1 LKSTQSLGPAERAVN
16 ADDLEIKSI
25 RSKDIIVLLSTRNA
39 ISHPRVRLLGG
50 ILAWFTDHH
59 NQGQYYFLCRFTS
72 SWAREVA
79 PMPAPSIRFEEFELD
94 TESCELRRSGRPIKL
109 ERIPMELLILLLQN
123 PGRLVRRETIEQKLW
138 GGNGLLETEHSINTA
153 INKLR
158 ATLRDD
164 SRDPHFIRTVVG
176 HGYRFI
182 ADVKHAEPIEE
193 PLVPARSP
201 VSFPS
206 PGVAPATTDRNAMG
220 QQTYSQPAVL
230 SNGAGPKQV
239 VTPEPASMPIPGQ
252 LPIQAPALE
261 PPQPKANPAAAKKWF
276 IAGSLASL
284 AAILMVVAAVY
295 LLHTPK
301 IVSRPSEPAPGFHS
315 IAVLPFRNLAQNS
328 DHDYLVDGMTD
339 QLISDLAMSTPLRV
353 ISCRSVMQYKGVQLP
368 LQEIAKAL
376 NVDAIVEGSYLRQG
390 REIRITAQL
399 LDAQNDR
406 HLWAQTYRESD
417 RNLLAMQDQVT
428 NDIAREVALAV
439 GSSFAGLKPRSMNE
453 QARNAYLRGRYLW
466 NERTL
471 SGLTKSI
478 EYYTHAIRADRNYA
492 EAYAAL
498 SESYVTLGSYGG
510 PNPTDALWKAQFAAE
525 RALQLDSKLSAAH
538 TALAGVKTDRDW
550 DWKGAEEEYRRAIA
564 LNPSD
569 STAHHWYGL
578 HLARLGRGR
587 QGLSELERALSLDP
601 LSLIIATDVAETYY
615 LLREPEQAITR
626 INEVLALNPD
636 FAQAHMVKGK
646 ILEELHRYREAE
658 EEFVESGRLFGGG
671 SRLDAV
677 RGHAL
682 ALAGERKQAL
692 RIAQALEAASEQRY
706 TSGVHIAQIY
716 CALRQ
721 TETAM
726 KWLDRAY
733 DRHDTGINMLG
744 VDPLFD
750 GCRADSRFQQL
761 LRRIKLNG

>member
-1 LKSTQSLGPAERAVN
+1 
-16 ADDLEIKSI
+16 
-25 RSKDIIVLLSTRNA
+25 
-39 ISHPRVRLLGG
+39 
-50 ILAWFTDHH
+50 
-59 NQGQYYFLCRFTS
+59 
-72 SWAREVA
+72 
-79 PMPAPSIRFEEFELD
+79 MPAPSIRFEQFELD
-94 TESCELRRSGRPIKL
+94 IESCELRLSGRPIKL

-138 GGNGLLETEHSINTA
+138 GGNGFLETEHSINTA

-182 ADVKHAEPIEE
+182 ADVKHAEPVQE
-193 PLVPARSP
+193 LLAP
-201 VSFPS
+201 V
-206 PGVAPATTDRNAMG
+206 TTDRNAMG
-220 QQTYSQPAVL
+220 QQAYTQPAAPP
-230 SNGAGPKQV
+230 NGAGPKQV
-239 VTPEPASMPIPGQ
+239 VSVELASMPIPGA
-252 LPIQAPALE
+252 LPIQAPPLE
-261 PPQPKANPAAAKKWF
+261 RQPKANRAVASKWF
-276 IAGSLASL
+276 IAGFVASL
-284 AAILMVVAAVY
+284 AAIMMVFAAVHF
-295 LLHTPK
+295 LRTPK
-301 IVSRPSEPAPGFHS
+301 TSSPSSEPAPGFHS
-315 IAVLPFRNLAQNS
+315 VAVLPFRNLAQNP
-328 DHDYLVDGMTD
+328 DQDYLVDGMTD

-353 ISCRSVMQYKGVQLP
+353 ISHRSVMQYKGVQLP

-406 HLWAQTYRESD
+406 HLWAQTYHQSD
-417 RNLLAMQDQVT
+417 KNVLAMQDQVT

-439 GSSFAGLKPRSMNE
+439 GTSFAGSKPRSVNE

-478 EYYTHAIRADRNYA
+478 GYYTDAIRADRNYA

-498 SESYVTLGSYGG
+498 SESYVTLGTYGG
-510 PNPTDALWKAQFAAE
+510 PNPADALWKAEFAAE
-525 RALQLDSKLSAAH
+525 RALQLDSNLSAAH

-550 DWKGAEEEYRRAIA
+550 DWKGAEKEYRRAIA
-564 LNPSD
+564 MNPSD

-578 HLARLGRGR
+578 HLARLGKGE

-615 LLREPEQAITR
+615 LLHMPDQAMTR
-626 INEVLALNPD
+626 INEVLALNPG

-646 ILEELHRYREAE
+646 ILEELHRYHEAE
-658 EEFVESGRLFGGG
+658 EEFVESGRLFGTGN
-671 SRLDAV
+671 SADAV
-677 RGHAL
+677 QGHAL
-682 ALAGERKQAL
+682 ALAGDREQAL
-692 RIAQALEAASEQRY
+692 KIAQDLEAASEQRY
-706 TSGVHIAQIY
+706 ISGVHVAQIY
-716 CALRQ
+716 CALG
-721 TETAM
+721 ETDAAM

-733 DRHDTGINMLG
+733 LRHDTGIDMLG

-750 GCRADSRFQQL
+750 GCRASSRFQEL
-761 LRRIKLNG
+761 LKRIKLIE

>member
-1 LKSTQSLGPAERAVN
+1 MQ
-16 ADDLEIKSI
+16 
-25 RSKDIIVLLSTRNA
+25 
-39 ISHPRVRLLGG
+39 
-50 ILAWFTDHH
+50 
-59 NQGQYYFLCRFTS
+59 
-72 SWAREVA
+72 
-79 PMPAPSIRFEEFELD
+79 FEEFELD
-94 TESCELRRSGRPIKL
+94 IESCELRRSGRPIKL

-123 PGRLVRRETIEQKLW
+123 PGKLLRRETIEQKLW
-138 GGNGLLETEHSINTA
+138 GGNGFLETEHSINTA

-158 ATLRDD
+158 ATLRDN
-164 SRDPHFIRTVVG
+164 SRNPHFIRTVVG
-176 HGYRFI
+176 QGYRFI
-182 ADVKHAEPIEE
+182 ADVKRADPVEE
-193 PLVPARSP
+193 PLARARLP

-206 PGVAPATTDRNAMG
+206 AGAAPATTAKNAGG
-220 QQTYSQPAVL
+220 QETHSQQAALP
-230 SNGAGPKQV
+230 NGAGPEQMAA
-239 VTPEPASMPIPGQ
+239 PESTSISIPGQ
-252 LPIQAPALE
+252 LPSQAPALE
-261 PPQPKANPAAAKKWF
+261 TLQPKGNRAAASRWF
-276 IAGSLASL
+276 VAGSLASL
-284 AAILMVVAAVY
+284 AAILTVIAAVH
-295 LLHTPK
+295 LLRIPK
-301 IVSRPSEPAPGFHS
+301 TSPRPSELEPAFHS
-315 IAVLPFRNLAQNS
+315 IAVLPFRGLAQNS
-328 DHDYLVDGMTD
+328 DQDYLVDGMTD

-406 HLWAQTYRESD
+406 HLWAQTYHESD
-417 RNLLAMQDQVT
+417 KSLLAMQDQVT

-439 GSSFAGLKPRSMNE
+439 GSSFAGPKPRSVNE

-478 EYYTHAIRADRNYA
+478 EYYTDAIRADRNYA

-498 SESYVTLGSYGG
+498 SESYVTLGTYGAQ
-510 PNPTDALWKAQFAAE
+510 NPADALWKAQFAAE
-525 RALQLDSKLSAAH
+525 RALKLDSNLSAAH

-550 DWKGAEEEYRRAIA
+550 DWQGAEEEYRRAIA
-564 LNPSD
+564 MNPSD

-578 HLARLGRGR
+578 HLARMGRGQ

-615 LLREPEQAITR
+615 LLREPDEAMTR

-636 FAQAHMVKGK
+636 FAQAHLVKGK
-646 ILEELHRYREAE
+646 ILEELYRYREAE

-671 SRLDAV
+671 NWLDAV

-682 ALAGERKQAL
+682 ALAGEQKQAL
-692 RIAQALEAASEQRY
+692 KIAQDLEATSERGHV
-706 TSGVHIAQIY
+706 SGVHIAQIY
-716 CALRQ
+716 CALGQ
-721 TETAM
+721 TDTAM
-726 KWLDRAY
+726 KWLERA
-733 DRHDTGINMLG
+733 DQRHDTGINMLR

-761 LRRIKLNG
+761 LKRIKLTE

>member
-1 LKSTQSLGPAERAVN
+1 
-16 ADDLEIKSI
+16 
-25 RSKDIIVLLSTRNA
+25 
-39 ISHPRVRLLGG
+39 
-50 ILAWFTDHH
+50 
-59 NQGQYYFLCRFTS
+59 
-72 SWAREVA
+72 
-79 PMPAPSIRFEEFELD
+79 MPAPSIRFEQFELD
-94 TESCELRRSGRPIKL
+94 IESCELRLSGRPIKL

-138 GGNGLLETEHSINTA
+138 GGNGFLETEHSINTA

-182 ADVKHAEPIEE
+182 ADVKHSEPVQE
-193 PLVPARSP
+193 LLAP
-201 VSFPS
+201 V
-206 PGVAPATTDRNAMG
+206 TTDGNAMG
-220 QQTYSQPAVL
+220 QQAYIQPAAL
-230 SNGAGPKQV
+230 PNGAGPKQV
-239 VTPEPASMPIPGQ
+239 VSVELASMPIPGA
-252 LPIQAPALE
+252 LPIQAPPLE
-261 PPQPKANPAAAKKWF
+261 PSQPKANRAIASKWF
-276 IAGSLASL
+276 IAGFIASL
-284 AAILMVVAAVY
+284 AAIMMVIATVH
-295 LLHTPK
+295 LLRTPET
-301 IVSRPSEPAPGFHS
+301 SSPRSEPAPGFHS
-315 IAVLPFRNLAQNS
+315 VAVLPFRNLAQNP
-328 DHDYLVDGMTD
+328 DQDYLVDGMTD

-353 ISCRSVMQYKGVQLP
+353 ISHRSVMQYKGVQLP

-406 HLWAQTYRESD
+406 HLWAQTYHQSD
-417 RNLLAMQDQVT
+417 KNVLAMQDQVT

-439 GSSFAGLKPRSMNE
+439 GTSFAGSKPRSVNE

-478 EYYTHAIRADRNYA
+478 GYYTDAIRADRNYA

-498 SESYVTLGSYGG
+498 SESYVTLGTYGG
-510 PNPTDALWKAQFAAE
+510 PNPADALWKAEFAAE
-525 RALQLDSKLSAAH
+525 RALQLDSNLSAAH

-550 DWKGAEEEYRRAIA
+550 DWKGAEKEYRRAIA
-564 LNPSD
+564 MNPSD

-578 HLARLGRGR
+578 HLARLGKGE

-615 LLREPEQAITR
+615 LLRMPDQAMTR
-626 INEVLALNPD
+626 INEVLALNPG

-646 ILEELHRYREAE
+646 ILEELHRYHEAE

-671 SRLDAV
+671 NSADAV
-677 RGHAL
+677 QGHAL
-682 ALAGERKQAL
+682 ALAGDREQAL
-692 RIAQALEAASEQRY
+692 KIAQDLEATSEQRY
-706 TSGVHIAQIY
+706 ISGVHVAQIY
-716 CALRQ
+716 CALG
-721 TETAM
+721 ETDAAM

-733 DRHDTGINMLG
+733 LRHDTGIDMLG

-750 GCRADSRFQQL
+750 GCRASSRFQEL
-761 LRRIKLNG
+761 LKRIKLTE